1 MLIIRKI
8 GIITTKYLT
17 YNTLG
22 KFSTIRSIVNIEQP
36 KERLVLFTISP
47 NIIKAS
53 HREKFSCLSTGKLN
67 TFFTKIILRFSLC
80 LSETSLRLSK
90 TSLRLCRI
98 NLRFNQI
105 TLFLQILLHFLR
117 NFFISN

>member
-8 GIITTKYLT
+8 GIKTAEYLT
-17 YNTLG
+17 DDTLG
-22 KFSTIRSIVNIEQP
+22 EFSTIRSIVNIEQP

-53 HREKFSCLSTGKLN
+53 HREKFTSLSTGKLN
-67 TFFTKIILRFSLC
+67 TTITKSVLCFSMSFT
-80 LSETSLRLSK
+80 E

-98 NLRFNQI
+98 NLSIDQI

-117 NFFISN
+117 NFFIGN

>member
-8 GIITTKYLT
+8 RIIATKYLT
-17 YNTLG
+17 HNTLS
-22 KFSTIRSIVNIEQP
+22 KFSTIRSIVNIEQS

-47 NIIKAS
+47 NIIKSS
-53 HREKFSCLSTGKLN
+53 HREKFSSLSTGKLN
-67 TFFTKIILRFSLC
+67 TFFTKIILCFSLG
-80 LSETSLRLSK
+80 LSE

-98 NLRFNQI
+98 NLSFNQI

-117 NFFISN
+117 NFFIGN